1 VALLGLVSFLISV
14 SLLFFLIL
22 GVMVQGLIV
31 MTLFWKIFLAICLV
45 VLVGLTFTLMLSGI
59 EGVVKVVKRAFYIAQ
74 FAR

>member
-1 VALLGLVSFLISV
+1 
-14 SLLFFLIL
+14 
-22 GVMVQGLIV
+22 MVQGLIV